1 MKFQDYYFPI
11 FFSLFFLLSQ
21 SAFANGTWNVLKT
34 GAGGWMTGMHIHPS
48 GEPVYARSDVG
59 SAYRWDEGTKEW
71 TNVVTSSSIPTS
83 DVHWKLHYGVLS
95 LVSAPSNKN
104 VAYMAF
110 YNCIYKSTNKGDTW
124 TRTAFPNIFMPPN
137 SDESKYSGERLA
149 VDPVNENIV
158 YFGSID
164 NGLFVTQ
171 NGGQSWNQVAAIPL
185 GTPNRGVSQLLIDP
199 SGGSANGKSN
209 LIYVVVDGA
218 GAFKS
223 TNGGTS
229 WTNISS
235 GLGFTTWFRDLD
247 VSPNGMLYTCT
258 SDAGSNHAVKRYY
271 NGSWTTV
278 TPNTGWALYDVAC
291 DPTNSDKVYIKT
303 EGSGPFFSTSNAT
316 ANSPSWNSHTHSRD
330 ATNSDVPWHA
340 WTSHGWLSTGE
351 MVVDPIQP
359 NRLWHAEG
367 VGLFRTTDINDGDMT
382 WVGVSNGQEHM
393 VSNHLV
399 VLNNQTLI
407 QAFWDRPMFV
417 RNSNDLD
424 DYPTRHYP
432 SSRFSSTWDM
442 GVTPA
447 DPNFVVAITEDHRY
461 CCYSDGLHRNS
472 GYSMDGGQT
481 WTRFG
486 SMPDPTN
493 DYGIFGNISV
503 SSNDINNIV
512 WLPTGNKMP
521 YYSTN
526 RGATW
531 TQATIPGNSG
541 NCCITAPWFIRK
553 VLVADNVLANTF
565 YIYDFGNGKVYRSTN
580 GGASWTTRS
589 SSLPAYAYHG
599 KLRAVPG
606 KAGHLFFSSSH
617 EENESN
623 MRGIYHSTDGG
634 ATWNLMSNTN
644 RVLNVTIG
652 KEAPGAN
659 YPTIYIHGN
668 VNGDFG
674 FHMSTNTGQSWTKIG
689 TYPTGIYSWSKVMVA
704 DPFKFGRLYVGYG
717 CHSFV
722 YYDHNVAC
730 PVAGTPCDDNNPKT
744 TNDVEDGN
752 CNCAGTCP
760 PVGTVCDDNNP
771 ATYDDREDGSCVCIG
786 VPCPAAGTACDD
798 NNPNTT
804 NDKEDGFCNCTGT
817 PVGGGNCNEF
827 TTSGSKI
834 INPCGT
840 EFFGVGMNAAFNVLA
855 GPFVFQAL
863 DNRQGPCNS
872 AFDIWPGQTNFHNGT
887 ECYPGGGVNTFDIW
901 SPQLN
906 GVTTVPDRY
915 YAMNGTLTQSAINA
929 GITQPADHWHQNILR
944 ANIICEGA
952 PTPPGPSDI
961 IAATIPAIQEALDAG
976 MVVMADMHSTT
987 AQNLTPNAA
996 WNAPTSSFSGKFGC
1010 SIEVFDAVVTQFKTD
1025 GNATGQGNDPVKQG
1039 YVWLEPSNEPW
1050 DGASGFCPS
1059 QDYLNTQTFFI
1070 QRIRNYHQAENII
1083 VIDMH
1088 NWAQSLNSLAGG
1100 CYDNWWTSLKN
1111 HPSGDL
1117 TRNVVMSWHNYGA
1130 QAAGGSYTYADMDN
1144 HLNTILN
1151 TGTPAGYTF
1160 PIIVG
1165 EYGQAAQPGT
1175 GNAGPDQWNRNGFEY
1190 MMTNIHG
1197 QALADKYNINP
1208 IVWNASGDASNWT
1221 LYKLTRGPAAATND
1235 GLGIPFWDIES
1246 GNDPFLEPMGV
1257 AHWNISHTIWNKNT
1271 PCPIICGNCPPAGT
1285 ACDDN
1290 DPNTTNDV
1298 YDNLCV
1304 CAGTCAVV
1312 GNTCDDNNPN
1322 TINDVYNNDC
1332 MCVGTPVNIPDP
1344 GICQFDSPPVLDGD
1358 DSEWTADSIFYPTI
1372 VLGGTVAGPSD
1383 LVAEFKLGWDDN
1395 YLYVFGKVTDDA
1407 LFNDSPNPW
1416 NDDCLELY
1424 IDGGNEKGTAYDGN
1438 DFQLM
1443 FRYNDPVAY
1452 NVSGGVNN
1460 PPGLDFV
1467 MVPTNL
1473 GYNVEIRASWA
1484 FIGIPSIVNGDK
1496 IGLDIHV
1503 NDDDD
1508 GGARD
1513 KWISWNDDLD
1523 MAWTNPSTFGEIL
1536 FKDCQSTGYIT
1547 PNICLWM
1554 EGTYDPVTNK
1564 MSTQLNQRSLLPMA
1578 QPYNNPPWNYVG
1590 TETVS
1595 SFPPQA
1601 VDWVKVSFRTNP
1613 SKASEVLATAA
1624 ILQEDGCLV
1633 FPDPDFFPENLG
1645 LSFYVVVEHRNHIG
1659 VMSPT
1664 SININQGMLT
1674 YDFRDTDS
1682 YSVGGQGQ
1690 KLVNTGTWAMFAGD
1704 GDQLQDIN
1712 GYDINGIDNASWVP
1726 QNGGFNV
1733 YGYADYNLDGEVS
1746 GMDKILW
1753 SVNNGVYSALDR

>member
-1 MKFQDYYFPI
+1 MKFHYLKFIAQVF
-11 FFSLFFLLSQ
+11 LFLWFQ
-21 SAFANGTWNVLKT
+21 SASANGSWKVLKT
-34 GAGGWMTGMHIHPS
+34 GAGGWMTGMNIHPT

-59 SAYRWDEGTKEW
+59 SAYRWDEATKEW
-71 TNVVTSSSIPTS
+71 TNIVNADNVPAS
-83 DVHWKLHYGVLS
+83 DLHWSKQYGVLS

-104 VAYMAF
+104 IAYMAY
-110 YNCIYKSTNKGDTW
+110 YNCIYRSTNKGDTW
-124 TRTAFPNIFMPPN
+124 TRTAFPNVFMPPN
-137 SDESKYSGERLA
+137 DDKSKYSGERIA
-149 VDPVNENIV
+149 VDPVNENVV
-158 YFGSID
+158 YFGSIN
-164 NGLFVTQ
+164 NGLYVTQ
-171 NGGQSWNQVAAIPL
+171 NGGQTWNQIGAIPL
-185 GTPNRGVSQLLIDP
+185 GTTDRGVSQLLFDP
-199 SGGSANGKSN
+199 SGGSTNGKSN
-209 LIYVVVDGA
+209 VIYVVVDGA
-218 GAFKS
+218 GVYRS
-223 TNGGTS
+223 TNGGST
-229 WTNISS
+229 WTNISN
-235 GLGFTTWFRDLD
+235 GIGITTAQFGD
-247 VSPNGMLYTCT
+247 VDISPNGMFYTCV
-258 SDAGSNHAVKRYY
+258 SDGGSNHAIKRYY
-271 NGSWTTV
+271 NGTWSTV
-278 TPNTGWALYDVAC
+278 TPPTSLLLNDIAC
-291 DPTNSDKVYIKT
+291 DPTNSNRIFAKSL
-303 EGSGPFFSTSNAT
+303 GGGPFFSSTNAT
-316 ANSPSWNSHTHSRD
+316 AASPSWNSHTHSRD
-330 ATNSDVPWHA
+330 YNASDVKWHA
-340 WTSHGWLSTGE
+340 WTEHGWISVGE
-351 MVVDPIQP
+351 MVVDPVQT
-359 NRLWHAEG
+359 NRLWLAEG
-367 VGLFRTTDINDGDMT
+367 VGVFRTTDIYDGDMG
-382 WVGVSNGQEHM
+382 WISVSNGQEHM
-393 VSNHLV
+393 VSNDLV
-399 VLNNQTLI
+399 VLNNNTLI

-417 RNSNDLD
+417 RDPSNLD
-424 DYPTRHYP
+424 DYPVRHYP

-461 CCYSDGLHRNS
+461 CCYADGLHRNS

-503 SSNDINNIV
+503 ASNDINNIV
-512 WLPTGNKMP
+512 WLPTGNRMP
-521 YYSTN
+521 FYSTN

-531 TQATIPGNSG
+531 TQVTIPGNSG

-589 SSLPAYAYHG
+589 STLPAYAYHA

-606 KAGHLFFSSSH
+606 KAGHLIFSRGQ
-617 EENESN
+617 EQAEGN
-623 MRGIYHSTDGG
+623 MKGIYHSTDGG
-634 ATWNLMSNTN
+634 ATWNLLSNTDKT
-644 RVLNVTIG
+644 LNVAVG
-652 KEAPGAN
+652 KEAPGSN

-668 VNGDFG
+668 ANGVFG
-674 FHMSTNTGQSWTKIG
+674 FHKSTDQGATWTQIG
-689 TYPTGIYSWSKVMVA
+689 DYPTGIYGWSKVMVA
-704 DPFKFGRLYVGYG
+704 DPFKYGRLYVGFG
-717 CHSFV
+717 GNSFV
-722 YYDHNVAC
+722 YFDINSNC
-730 PVAGTPCDDNNPKT
+730 PVAGTPCDDNDPKT

-760 PVGTVCDDNNP
+760 AAGTLCDDNNPATTDDKEDGNCNCVGVACPIAGTVCDDNNP
-771 ATYDDREDGSCVCIG
+771 
-786 VPCPAAGTACDD
+786 
-798 NNPNTT
+798 NTT
-804 NDKEDGFCNCTGT
+804 DDKEDGFCNCSGT

-827 TTSGSKI
+827 TTNGSKI

-855 GPFVFQAL
+855 GPFIFQAL
-863 DNRQGPCNS
+863 DNRPGPCNS
-872 AFDIWPGQTNFHNGT
+872 AFDIWPGQNNFQNGT
-887 ECYPGGGVNTFDIW
+887 ECYPGGGVNTFDVW

-906 GVTTVPDRY
+906 SVTTVPDRY

-1010 SIEVFDAVVTQFKTD
+1010 SIEVFDAIVTQFKTD

-1070 QRIRNYHQAENII
+1070 RRIRNYHNAENII

-1100 CYDNWWTSLKN
+1100 CYDSWWTSLKN

-1117 TRNVVMSWHNYGA
+1117 TRNVVLSWHNYGA

-1144 HLNTILN
+1144 QLNTILN
-1151 TGTPAGYTF
+1151 TGTPGGYTY

-1246 GNDPFLEPMGV
+1246 GSDPYLEPMGV
-1257 AHWNISHTIWNKNT
+1257 AHWNISHSISSKNT
-1271 PCPIICGNCPPAGT
+1271 PCPIVCGNCPPAGT

-1290 DPNTTNDV
+1290 DPNTINDV
-1298 YDNLCV
+1298 TDGFCN
-1304 CAGTCAVV
+1304 CAGTPI
-1312 GNTCDDNNPN
+1312 G
-1322 TINDVYNNDC
+1322 
-1332 MCVGTPVNIPDP
+1332 IPSS
-1344 GICQFDSPPVLDGD
+1344 GICQFDLPPVLDGAD
-1358 DSEWTADSIFYPTI
+1358 NEWPTDSIFTPSI

-1383 LVAEFKLGWDDN
+1383 LMAEFRLGWDEN

-1407 LFNDSPNPW
+1407 LLNDSPNPW
-1416 NDDCLELY
+1416 NDDCFEVY
-1424 IDGGNEKGTAYDGN
+1424 IDGGNEKGTTYDGN

-1452 NVSGGVNN
+1452 NFPNGPAN
-1460 PPGLDFV
+1460 PAGLDFA

-1473 GYNVEIRASWA
+1473 GYNVEIRVSWA
-1484 FIGIPSIVNGDK
+1484 FIGIPPMTNGGK
-1496 IGLDIHV
+1496 IGFDVHV

-1508 GGARD
+1508 GGDRD
-1513 KWISWNDDLD
+1513 KFIAWNDDLNL
-1523 MAWTNPSTFGEIL
+1523 AWTNPSVFGEIL
-1536 FKDCQSTGYIT
+1536 FEDCQSAGYIT
-1547 PNICLWM
+1547 PDICLWM
-1554 EGTYDPVTNK
+1554 EGAYDYNTNQ
-1564 MSTQLNQRSLLPMA
+1564 MTSLLTQRNLLPVA
-1578 QPYNNPPWNYVG
+1578 QPYNTPPWNYAGNEVMPNLPV
-1590 TETVS
+1590 TT
-1595 SFPPQA
+1595 
-1601 VDWVKVSFRTNP
+1601 VDWVKVSFRTTP
-1613 SKASEVLATAA
+1613 SKSSEVLATAA
-1624 ILQEDGCLV
+1624 LLQEDGCLL
-1633 FPDPDFFPENLG
+1633 FPDEDFFPENLG

-1659 VMSPT
+1659 IMSPT
-1664 SININQGMLT
+1664 SININQGTFT
-1674 YDFRDTDS
+1674 YDFRNLDS
-1682 YSVGGQGQ
+1682 YSNGSQGQ
-1690 KLVNTGTWAMFAGD
+1690 KLIGTATWAMFAGD
-1704 GDQLQDIN
+1704 GDQLLDVN
-1712 GYDINGIDNASWVP
+1712 GYDINGVDNASWLP

-1733 YGYADYNLDGEVS
+1733 YGYADYNLDGDVS

-1753 SVNNGVYSALDR
+1753 SANNGIYSSLDR